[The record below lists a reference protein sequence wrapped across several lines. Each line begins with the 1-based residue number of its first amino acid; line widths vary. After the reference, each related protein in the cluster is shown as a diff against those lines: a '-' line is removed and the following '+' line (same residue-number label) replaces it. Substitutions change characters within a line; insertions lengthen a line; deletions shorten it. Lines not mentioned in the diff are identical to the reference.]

1 VRNNKYLG
9 VWLSIPFFL
18 TGGYILQDSIHN
30 SGKYAEEWILLGA
43 LFSGLALVAMGW
55 SIKLH
60 GLAKAMQRH
69 MRGE

>member
-1 VRNNKYLG
+1 MKNSKYLG
-9 VWLSIPFFL
+9 VWLSVPFFSV
-18 TGGYILQDSIHN
+18 GGYILQDSIHD

-43 LFSGLALVAMGW
+43 LCSGIALVSLAW
-55 SIKLH
+55 SFKLH

>member
-1 VRNNKYLG
+1 MRNNKHFG
-9 VWLSIPFFL
+9 VSLSVLFFSI
-18 TGGYILQDSIHN
+18 GGYILQDSIHN

-43 LFSGLALVAMGW
+43 LFSGIALVSLAW